1 MDIVARF
8 PAEDDSTKELFE
20 QWKNMGASIDIGS
33 EKRFI
38 GGAEMLS
45 VVAALTPLVTF
56 LIGKYY
62 DHLQKRKVVFEYQ
75 GVKVLAENYD
85 EKKVIELLRHL
96 PKQEL

>member
-1 MDIVARF
+1 MDIVATF
-8 PAEDDSTKELFE
+8 PAEDTSTKEFFE
-20 QWKNMGASIDIGS
+20 QWKTMGASIDISS
-33 EKRFI
+33 EKRFT

-62 DHLQKRKVVFEYQ
+62 DHLQKRKVVFEYR

-85 EKKVIELLRHL
+85 EKKVVELLRHL
-96 PKQEL
+96 PERD